1 MSCALQF
8 NSVAACLN
16 NLRVFHF
23 CACLCFDEAL
33 SGLLV
38 VTEQELY
45 CPIMVVPM
53 HIFVRQFGVIC
64 VEDDWSGLTFV
75 MSAGQTW

>member
-1 MSCALQF
+1 M
-8 NSVAACLN
+8 
-16 NLRVFHF
+16 
-23 CACLCFDEAL
+23 
-33 SGLLV
+33 